1 MTTQIKLVGYSAL
14 ASLILAGTH
23 HPAEAQVSTSA
34 AHLEDVETAVA
45 GEIAD
50 GVPTVAEAAPLP
62 SEEHRGAAA
71 LRDQSIDPQS
81 EQPPGGQIVQGE
93 TAVITDVQISE
104 TPDGLRL
111 VLVSEQPLSA
121 GPAQISGNAVVT
133 EIANATLELTD
144 EAAAQQFA
152 PAEGIALVQVSSLP
166 NGNVQV
172 AITGTDAPP
181 EAEVTVD
188 AGNVIFTVVPG
199 IAGAQVEDPDAIQVV
214 VTATRTEEAVID
226 LPRSVTVIEREQIEQ
241 QTELTNNLPDI
252 LGQLVP
258 GLSPPPLQA
267 TTRGFTLRG
276 RNALILIDGVPQG
289 GNSSTQRA
297 LNGIAPEFIE
307 RVEVVPG
314 ASAIFGDG
322 ATGGIINIITRVPVE
337 EGAIYDLSVGTRV
350 GVTAIEGDSFSYNF
364 RVGAAAADGPVDGRF
379 SFTYDIDNA
388 RFDADGDRI
397 PPTGAGENDE
407 LGLLAKVG
415 YDIDEQQRLELTYSY
430 SQRVSNTEF
439 ATDLSIFQI
448 PGTQVAR
455 AIRIGSF
462 DYERDPKS
470 TNQFI
475 NLTYRNTDVLGS
487 QVDAQLYYSDEES
500 AGEFTDLRDR
510 DFEEFFPD
518 VWQSLSDISEFGARL
533 QIDTPIGN
541 AAGLLWGVDYSQE
554 DNEVAASFIDPVA
567 LETEREV
574 NAIEE
579 FSLFP
584 PYELENLGL
593 FAQARWDITEQWQI
607 SGGIRYDDFN
617 FSVDDYA
624 LAFRFPRERE
634 GGSGS
639 TDGVSFNA
647 GLLYRPIPEVG
658 LFANFSQ
665 GFSIPNLG
673 SVFSGATETFS
684 VEDNLSLEPQT
695 VDNFEVGVRAEFGQ
709 VQASLAGFYSES
721 DLGSFIRFNQDT
733 GFSELL
739 RAPQRNYGLEAAVD
753 WQPSEVWRLGGYFSW
768 SEGESDNDDDGE
780 FEALGSLNVPPYQ
793 IGLYVENDTTP
804 TWSNRLQMLLV
815 GDRDSAFDDGVDA
828 FDIDS
833 YVTLDFISSLQLG
846 QGRLTLGIENLL
858 NTDYLPLTSQERVGR
873 FEERRFAAPGTTVSL
888 RYSITF

>member
-23 HPAEAQVSTSA
+23 YPAAAQVSTSA
-34 AHLEDVETAVA
+34 APLEDAEAAGT

-50 GVPTVAEAAPLP
+50 DVPTVAEAAPLL
-62 SEEHRGAAA
+62 SEESSSAAA
-71 LRDQSIDPQS
+71 LRDQPIDQPS
-81 EQPPGGQIVQGE
+81 ELPPAEYIVQGE
-93 TAVITDVQISE
+93 VAVITDVQISE

-144 EAAAQQFA
+144 EAAAEQFA

-181 EAEVTVD
+181 EAQVTVD
-188 AGNVIFTVVPG
+188 AGNVVFTVVPG
-199 IAGAQVEDPDAIQVV
+199 IAGTQAADPDAIQVV
-214 VTATRTEEAVID
+214 VTATRTEEEVID
-226 LPRSVTVIEREQIEQ
+226 LPRSVTVIEREEIEQ

-252 LGQLVP
+252 LGKLVP

-289 GNSSTQRA
+289 GNSGGLRA

-307 RVEVVPG
+307 RIEVVPG
-314 ASAIFGDG
+314 ANAIFGDG

-379 SFTYDIDNA
+379 SFTYDVDNA

-397 PPTGAGENDE
+397 PPTSAGENDE

-430 SQRVSNTEF
+430 YRSDPNTEF

-455 AIRIGSF
+455 AIRVGSF
-462 DYERDPKS
+462 DYEREPQS

-475 NLTYRNTDVLGS
+475 NLTYRNTDVFGS
-487 QVDAQLYYSDEES
+487 QVDAQIYYSDEES
-500 AGEFTDLRDR
+500 AGAFR
-510 DFEEFFPD
+510 DFRLRNAADFFPD
-518 VWQSLSDISEFGARL
+518 ISQQVSDISELGARL

-541 AAGLLWGVDYSQE
+541 SASVLWGIDYSQE
-554 DNEVAASFIDPVA
+554 DNEVAVLFADPNA
-567 LETEREV
+567 LDANREV
-574 NAIEE
+574 NIIDE

-593 FAQARWDITEQWQI
+593 FAQTRWDITEQWQI
-607 SGGIRYDDFN
+607 SGGLRYDDFN

-634 GGSGS
+634 GGSGG

-673 SVFSGATETFS
+673 SVFSGATTTFS
-684 VEDNLSLEPQT
+684 LEDDLLLEPQT
-695 VDNFEVGVRAEFGQ
+695 VDSFEIGARAEFGQ
-709 VQASLAGFYSES
+709 VQASVSGFYNESE
-721 DLGSFIRFNQDT
+721 LGSFIRFNEET
-733 GFSELL
+733 GTSQLL

-753 WQPSEVWRLGGYFSW
+753 WQPSDVWRLGGYFSW

-846 QGRLTLGIENLL
+846 QGRLTLGVENLL
-858 NTDYLPLTSQERVGR
+858 NTDYLPLTSQERVGG